1 MKRIVILGST
11 GSIGTNTL
19 DIISKFP
26 EKFQA
31 VGLTAGNNVDKLEEQ
46 VRTFSPAVVAMAD
59 PAAAQRLRARCKGLK
74 TTILNGTDG
83 LMQAA
88 TLPDAAHAISA
99 IVARPGHVPTLAA
112 ITAGKFVALANK
124 EPMVMAGRLMQ
135 EEARKRGIRI
145 FPVDSEHSA
154 LFQSMEGHRV
164 EDIRRLILTASG
176 GPLWN
181 LTKEQLR
188 DVTVEQALKHP
199 NWKMGDKITID
210 SATLMNKGLEVVE
223 ARWLFDI
230 PASKIEVVVH
240 RESIIH
246 SLVEYADR
254 SVIAQLGL
262 PDMRTPI
269 AYAMNYPERVPL
281 DLPSLNLA
289 QIGTLTF
296 FNPDHDRFPCLA
308 VGYEVGRV
316 ARVSVHGFGHFWVAR
331 RCGVKVLKFAIGFG
345 AKLPGRQ
352 VGETEYVIS
361 AIQLGGHVKMLGE
374 DLGDEVS
381 EVEKQRSF
389 AHASLLRRTAIVAA
403 GPIFNLL
410 LAYLIFTAWLATGAP
425 LFVPSFADLASTVEA
440 VVPGS
445 PAEAAGLRKGD
456 KIVQIGDKRIATWNE
471 MTDIVKRNPG
481 TLLPLVVERDGRTET
496 LTITPA
502 ARKERLA
509 DGTEIEIGQIGITKA
524 NRAILRSEHVL
535 MAPVDGVEATWGWT
549 KLTVVGIAKMLTRE
563 ISTDNIG
570 GPLTIA
576 KISGDAA
583 TQGFSN
589 YVFLIAILSINL
601 GVLNLLPIPVLDGG
615 HLAFFAI
622 EAVKRRPLSIRSREL
637 AQQVGIFLLI
647 CLMLYAFRNDILNL
661 WPR

>member
-19 DIISKFP
+19 DIISKFT

-31 VGLTAGNNVDKLEEQ
+31 VGLTANGNVDKLEEQ

-59 PAAAQRLRARCKGLK
+59 CAAAERLRARCKGLK
-74 TTILNGTDG
+74 TTILSGTDG
-83 LMQAA
+83 LRQTA
-88 TLPDAAHAISA
+88 TLAEADLVISA
-99 IVARPGHVPTLAA
+99 IVGGAGLVPTLAA
-112 ITAGKFVALANK
+112 ITAGKFIALANK

-135 EEARKRGIRI
+135 EEARKRGVRI

-296 FNPDHDRFPCLA
+296 FNPDHDRFPCLKLGYDALRVGGTMPAAMNAANEVA
-308 VGYEVGRV
+308 VQ
-316 ARVSVHGFGHFWVAR
+316 AFLDR
-331 RCGVKVLKFAIGFG
+331 RIRFLSIA
-345 AKLPGRQ
+345 
-352 VGETEYVIS
+352 ETI
-361 AIQLGGHVKMLGE
+361 
-374 DLGDEVS
+374 
-381 EVEKQRSF
+381 
-389 AHASLLRRTAIVAA
+389 RRTMDAHKPVE
-403 GPIFNLL
+403 
-410 LAYLIFTAWLATGAP
+410 
-425 LFVPSFADLASTVEA
+425 VSTVEDA
-440 VVPGS
+440 LRTDAWARAKAGEVVNS
-445 PAEAAGLRKGD
+445 LSASAAMK
-456 KIVQIGDKRIATWNE
+456 
-471 MTDIVKRNPG
+471 
-481 TLLPLVVERDGRTET
+481 
-496 LTITPA
+496 
-502 ARKERLA
+502 
-509 DGTEIEIGQIGITKA
+509 
-524 NRAILRSEHVL
+524 
-535 MAPVDGVEATWGWT
+535 
-549 KLTVVGIAKMLTRE
+549 
-563 ISTDNIG
+563 
-570 GPLTIA
+570 
-576 KISGDAA
+576 
-583 TQGFSN
+583 
-589 YVFLIAILSINL
+589 
-601 GVLNLLPIPVLDGG
+601 
-615 HLAFFAI
+615 
-622 EAVKRRPLSIRSREL
+622 
-637 AQQVGIFLLI
+637 
-647 CLMLYAFRNDILNL
+647 
-661 WPR
+661 